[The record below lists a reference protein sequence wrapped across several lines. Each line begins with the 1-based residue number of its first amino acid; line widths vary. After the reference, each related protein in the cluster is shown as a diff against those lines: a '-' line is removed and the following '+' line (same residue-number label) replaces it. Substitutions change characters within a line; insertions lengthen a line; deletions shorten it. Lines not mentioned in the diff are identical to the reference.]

1 VSETFDV
8 AILGSSPNALV
19 AAARLAGAGRRVV
32 VLDEARAPGGP
43 VVTEELAPGFFAD
56 TGVMSAA
63 LDGEVVRALGA
74 MGPQAAPNPGAPKRA
89 SLDGA
94 ASGPKPRRAERAR
107 ARHRSGGDLARHG
120 DGAHGEGGPRTWAVS
135 GESGGLPF
143 LGLPAAARDA
153 VEVLRAVY
161 STVPP
166 NMPVAG
172 AEGAAALAEIG
183 ARLTGLGGRRMR
195 EVLRALFMS
204 ARDFL
209 GETVADPVERGV
221 LAGAAVRAM
230 SAGPF
235 AAGTLF
241 GLLHH
246 EAIGDGLRR
255 STARGGL
262 SGMVAALL
270 GRARTLGVEVR
281 SGVTGPLAVD
291 VEDGVARGVR
301 LGDGSRIGA
310 GVVVSDFDAR
320 ATFTRL
326 VPPYELEPEVG
337 RAIRSGRYRGSVARV
352 SLGASRTARVRW
364 GGCGGAPRDAG
375 RGAGRDPAGE
385 GLGSGQARAAPG
397 PAVCR
402 GGDPDGGRSGPRAG
416 GETRAVG
423 VGAVGAP
430 RGGRA
435 GCRGAVIDRLA
446 SFAPGLR
453 GLVEHVRVSL
463 PEDLERQF
471 GLTEGH
477 LYGGEVSL
485 AQAFFL
491 RPVPGFSGYESP
503 IGNLYLGGSAAHPGG
518 YSGRSGWSLAGR
530 LLDRGRQA
538 GA

>member
-1 VSETFDV
+1 MSETFDV

-32 VLDEARAPGGP
+32 VLEEARTPGGP

-63 LDGEVVRALGA
+63 LDGEVARELGLS
-74 MGPQAAPNPGAPKRA
+74 MGPQAAPNPGAPSAPELTVISRDTVTALTEK
-89 SLDGA
+89 
-94 ASGPKPRRAERAR
+94 
-107 ARHRSGGDLARHG
+107 
-120 DGAHGEGGPRTWAVS
+120 GPRTWAVS
-135 GESGGLPF
+135 GESGGLP
-143 LGLPAAARDA
+143 LLALPAAARDA

-209 GETVADPVERGV
+209 EETVADPVERGV
-221 LAGAAVRAM
+221 LAGAAVRAT

-270 GRARTLGVEVR
+270 GRARTAGVEVR
-281 SGVTGPLAVD
+281 TGVTGPLAVD
-291 VEDGVARGVR
+291 VENGVARGVR

-320 ATFTRL
+320 ATFTRR

-352 SLGASRTARVRW
+352 SLGLRALPVFNGVDVAALRGTLVVEPDVTLLERAWDQAKRGQLPDRLYIEAAIPTVADP
-364 GGCGGAPRDAG
+364 GLAPEGRHVLSAWVQWVP
-375 RGAGRDPAGE
+375 RGADA
-385 GLGSGQARAAPG
+385 
-397 PAVCR
+397 
-402 GGDPDGGRSGPRAG
+402 
-416 GETRAVG
+416 RAVG
-423 VGAVGAP
+423 EQ
-430 RGGRA
+430 
-435 GCRGAVIDRLA
+435 VIERLT

-463 PEDLERQF
+463 PEDLERQL
-471 GLTEGH
+471 GVTEGH

-518 YSGRSGWSLAGR
+518 YSGRSGWNLAGR
-530 LLDRGRQA
+530 LLGEA
-538 GA
+538 VS